1 MEDTKYDSLTAKDL
15 KALCKERKIIG
26 YSKKNKN
33 ELINL
38 LNGEV
43 KKEQKKENKPK
54 PKPKNKKET
63 TDKYTEEI
71 LKERYYAHKEYVT
84 KTKEFIEKTEIN
96 IRLPCIPED
105 ISENIIKFII
115 HNKLGDKTSIWNT
128 KTGDL
133 FSQNEGKQECKCFTS
148 DGPLSFTPSSEWD
161 VIYFLNAKDW
171 INDNYVLYKINLQRN
186 SEVWKNI
193 KINKTQTF
201 EDQCKQG
208 RRPRMNFDLLQKQL
222 KEHCLKV
229 FEGNFENIFIHHE
242 FREDL

>member
-1 MEDTKYDSLTAKDL
+1 MEDTNYDSLTTKDL
-15 KALCKERKIIG
+15 KALCKERKIVG

-38 LNGEV
+38 LNEEV
-43 KKEQKKENKPK
+43 KKEQREEKKNKPK
-54 PKPKNKKET
+54 TKNKKEI

-71 LKERYYAHKEYVT
+71 LKERYYAHKEYVK
-84 KTKEFIEKTEIN
+84 KTKEFIKKTGIN

-105 ISENIIKFII
+105 ISENIIKLII

-161 VIYFLNAKDW
+161 IIYFLNAKDW
-171 INDNYVLYKINLQRN
+171 INDNYILYKINLQRN

-222 KEHCLKV
+222 NQHCLKV
-229 FEGNFENIFIHHE
+229 FEGSFDNIFIRPE
-242 FREDL
+242 F